1 MDGDQERQLVKAARK
16 DPEAFGALY
25 DEYFER
31 ILSYTY
37 RRTGSLVEAE
47 DATSETFF
55 KAMKS
60 IGRFRWRGGGFLPWL
75 YRIAANEVVNLQRKR
90 KPGESGGFLE
100 RLPAPV
106 RDELEEVEKDCEGR
120 QLADSLAQGLSM
132 LEERDREVVVLHY
145 LQGESYAVISEATGI
160 NENTLRV
167 KAMRALRRLE
177 EFLGKEGWDHGKAR
191 EAGWAAGLSSAGP
204 EVPGL
209 PEAAAGV

>member
-1 MDGDQERQLVKAARK
+1 MDRDQEKRLVGAARK

-25 DEYFER
+25 DAYFEK
-31 ILSYTY
+31 ILCYTF
-37 RRTGSLVEAE
+37 RRTGSLVDAE

-55 KAMKS
+55 KAMKN

-90 KPGESGGFLE
+90 RPGESGDFLE
-100 RLPAPV
+100 HLPAPV
-106 RDELEEVEKDCEGR
+106 RDEVEEAESHCDGKE
-120 QLADSLAQGLSM
+120 LANSLAHGLSM

-145 LQGESYAVISEATGI
+145 LQGESYAVISETTGI
-160 NENTLRV
+160 KENTLRV

-191 EAGWAAGLSSAGP
+191 EAGWAAGLSGASP
-204 EVPGL
+204 EIPGL
-209 PEAAAGV
+209 PEAATGI

>member
-1 MDGDQERQLVKAARK
+1 VDGDRERQLVRAARK

-25 DEYFER
+25 DEYFDK

-37 RRTGSLVEAE
+37 RRTGNLVDAE

-55 KAMKS
+55 KAMRNM
-60 IGRFRWRGGGFLPWL
+60 GRFRWRGGGFLPWL

-90 KPGESGGFLE
+90 KPGESADFLE
-100 RLPAPV
+100 RLPSPV
-106 RDELEEVEKDCEGR
+106 RDEVEEAERHSDGKE
-120 QLADSLAQGLSM
+120 LAGCLAHGLSM
-132 LEERDREVVVLHY
+132 LDERDRQVVVLHY
-145 LQGESYAVISEATGI
+145 LQGESYSVISETTGI
-160 NENTLRV
+160 KENTLRV

-191 EAGWAAGLSSAGP
+191 QAGWAAGLSGAGP

-209 PEAAAGV
+209 PEAATGV